1 MLLAIPLNLYKT
13 ESVIFMEKKKNN
25 ILENSF
31 FTKLIYSSKS
41 ITLNV
46 TNLINK
52 KFKCIGNIL
61 NCHDNILN
69 LEKLFQ
75 IEESILKN
83 YNDFF
88 CIRKK
93 MVFSIRNSF
102 FNGSFKI
109 YEKIDKQTTRFV
121 YCISGICET
130 NNEIKII
137 YQLVCTPTL

>member
-1 MLLAIPLNLYKT
+1 
-13 ESVIFMEKKKNN
+13 V
-25 ILENSF
+25 
-31 FTKLIYSSKS
+31 
-41 ITLNV
+41 
-46 TNLINK
+46 NK
-52 KFKCIGNIL
+52 RFKCIGNLL
-61 NCHDNILN
+61 NCQENANN

-75 IEESILKN
+75 IEENILKN

-88 CIRKK
+88 GIRKK

-109 YEKIDKQTTRFV
+109 YEKIDKQATRFI

-137 YQLVCTPTL
+137 YQLETSHTL

>member
-1 MLLAIPLNLYKT
+1 
-13 ESVIFMEKKKNN
+13 MEKKKNN
-25 ILENSF
+25 ILENGF

-41 ITLNV
+41 ITLNGIYIIV
-46 TNLINK
+46 NIKLLSIINLMDK
-52 KFKCIGNIL
+52 RFKCIGNVL
-61 NCHDNILN
+61 NCQDNINN

-75 IEESILKN
+75 IEENILKN

-88 CIRKK
+88 GIRKK

-109 YEKIDKQTTRFV
+109 YERIDKQTTRFV

-130 NNEIKII
+130 ATEIKII
-137 YQLVCTPTL
+137 YQLESVPPNPL